1 MNGGAENRQREN
13 AENGR
18 NMTDRAVCAAQAQN
32 KAPETPEILQH
43 EYRFIR
49 LLGEGANAK
58 TYLAEERVSGNKVA
72 IKQLKSVTDFKS
84 YDLFKREVETMRSVN
99 IAGVP
104 KYIDYVEKPGSA
116 DDYYIVQE
124 FIEGTAVSELLERRA
139 ERGYGFSEEA
149 VWEFARQ
156 MGDILWTLE
165 TQYNPPIIHR
175 DIKPSNVIMT
185 ADRKFYLIDFG
196 AVANP
201 ERKSLNSTIA
211 GTQGYMAPEQLM
223 GDCAVQ
229 SDYYGLGATMLHMLT
244 GVAPFKIDT
253 DGMQLL
259 FEDVIDDR
267 APRTSDCMRQV
278 LATLLAVRPADRPK
292 NADAL
297 QKVLRTDFGDIIKES
312 YLSAHP
318 LAEKWGSFLSKRRV
332 FRSLLRLVL
341 GIPIALQW
349 ATTTKNPQRFQIF
362 LISAVCMF
370 FIIFGSLMVMGFSAD
385 TISIGSITA
394 VSRSSG
400 DPRHVPAVILFF
412 YLLMGFTALKICDAA
427 VLSDNGRERWSPCN
441 YAVLW
446 HYEKMHPDGDDRIGV
461 DGGSLPSGSCVA
473 TIQDVIGV
481 GDKRAYYTAI
491 CDGDVY
497 VGRFGFSP
505 DRFDKAEFDRLSGED
520 AGLMEDFR
528 AGMLYN
534 GFLKG
539 TKVNVLYDKG
549 RRGYRF
555 MLAQNQ
561 SDTRMICL
569 RPWLLR
575 ASCDGDFFCGE

>member
-18 NMTDRAVCAAQAQN
+18 NMTDRAVRAAQAQN
-32 KAPETPEILQH
+32 KAPETPEILKH

-104 KYIDYVEKPGSA
+104 KYIDYAEKPGSA

-259 FEDVIDDR
+259 FEDVIDAR
-267 APRTSDCMRQV
+267 APRTSDRMRQV

-297 QKVLRTDFGDIIKES
+297 QKILRADFGDIIKES

-341 GIPIALQW
+341 GVPIALQW
-349 ATTTKNPQRFQIF
+349 ANATDNPKRFWVF
-362 LISAVCMF
+362 CVLGMSV
-370 FIIFGSLMVMGFSAD
+370 
-385 TISIGSITA
+385 
-394 VSRSSG
+394 
-400 DPRHVPAVILFF
+400 LFF
-412 YLLMGFTALKICDAA
+412 FVHLMTAAASGGLDALLFIFDAKIAVAAVAGFFAARALTAYLIVSFIALKICDAA
-427 VLSDNGRERWSPCN
+427 VLSDNGRESLSPCN

-446 HYEKMHPDGDDRIGV
+446 HYEKMHPDDDDRIGA

-497 VGRFGFSP
+497 VGRFDFSP

-539 TKVNVLYDKG
+539 AKVNVLYDKV

-561 SDTRMICL
+561 SDIRMICL

-575 ASCDGDFFCGE
+575 ASCDGDFL